1 MWHTSHISC
10 FKIQPLVEVVTV
22 TAATTGRQI
31 QMPNNSA
38 GKTTLLGHNR
48 LNPPGDA
55 SGQMYSVGA
64 AGVTQLPMFR
74 ANKKNKRQKIDVCV
88 F

>member
-1 MWHTSHISC
+1 MWHTSHIGY
-10 FKIQPLVEVVTV
+10 FKIQPLVEVVTA

-31 QMPNNSA
+31 QMPNNSV

-55 SGQMYSVGA
+55 SSQMYSVEA
-64 AGVTQLPMFR
+64 ARVTQPPIFR
-74 ANKKNKRQKIDVCV
+74 AN
-88 F
+88 

>member
-1 MWHTSHISC
+1 MKNEEEELHATSHIGY
-10 FKIQPLVEVVTV
+10 FKIHPLVEVVTV

-55 SGQMYSVGA
+55 SSQMYSVEA
-64 AGVTQLPMFR
+64 AGVTQLPIFR
-74 ANKKNKRQKIDVCV
+74 ANKKKAKD
-88 F
+88 